1 MAVCK
6 IPWSLTLVSRRR
18 KGKGGLS
25 IWFHG
30 PPKRDASPPLTS
42 QAVSQAHTVLSYRES
57 GKCQVVC
64 PLRWVVGHSVSFVN
78 WMAWNNLGDKSQG
91 VPVGFVLSALTEV
104 GGAPTGGG
112 AVCTWSKG
120 VEQSQL
126 SASCPRVPC
135 DHLLQVLRPQLTHR
149 GLDLNS
155 GPKQTLSPLS
165 CFSEDILPQQQ
176 EGD

>member
-6 IPWSLTLVSRRR
+6 IPWSLTLVSGTR

-30 PPKRDASPPLTS
+30 PPKRDASPLLTS

-64 PLRWVVGHSVSFVN
+64 PLRWVAGHSVSFVN
-78 WMAWNNLGDKSQG
+78 CRAWNNLGDKSQG
-91 VPVGFVLSALTEV
+91 VPVGFILSAVTV
-104 GGAPTGGG
+104 GG

-120 VEQSQL
+120 VEQSLL

-155 GPKQTLSPLS
+155 GPEQTLSPLS